1 MGGRI
6 WQVLAALIL
15 TIVWSAPGAAV
26 TLDLVKQR
34 GELNCGVAGGVRG
47 FSDADETGR
56 WQGLNVDIC
65 RALAAAVIGSSEK
78 VAYVPLTEKAPLTA
92 LMSGRVDLIVMDTPW
107 TLTLDSSLGIRV
119 VGTSYYDGQS
129 FMVQTRLGRKSA
141 LELEGASVCVPGG
154 EGLEDHFNEY
164 VKEHDIRVK
173 SIRHETFSQAAR
185 VFANGGCDVLTGNRT
200 RLYGFRQSLER
211 PGAYLVLPEV
221 ISREPL
227 GPIVRRGDDGW
238 FAIVRWVL
246 HALIIAEEYGI
257 TSASVDEALK
267 KNDDPRISALL
278 GQTAPIGRGFGLDDR
293 WAYRII
299 KQVGNYGEVFERN
312 VGHLSSLKMDRGLN
326 ALWNRGG
333 LHYAPPIP

>member
-185 VFANGGCDVLTGNRT
+185 VLPMGGATCSPATVRGCMDFVSPWNVPVPIWCCLRSFPES
-200 RLYGFRQSLER
+200 RLARSSG
-211 PGAYLVLPEV
+211 VV
-221 ISREPL
+221 
-227 GPIVRRGDDGW
+227 
-238 FAIVRWVL
+238 
-246 HALIIAEEYGI
+246 
-257 TSASVDEALK
+257 T
-267 KNDDPRISALL
+267 
-278 GQTAPIGRGFGLDDR
+278 T
-293 WAYRII
+293 
-299 KQVGNYGEVFERN
+299 VGSP
-312 VGHLSSLKMDRGLN
+312 SS
-326 ALWNRGG
+326 GG
-333 LHYAPPIP
+333 YCML